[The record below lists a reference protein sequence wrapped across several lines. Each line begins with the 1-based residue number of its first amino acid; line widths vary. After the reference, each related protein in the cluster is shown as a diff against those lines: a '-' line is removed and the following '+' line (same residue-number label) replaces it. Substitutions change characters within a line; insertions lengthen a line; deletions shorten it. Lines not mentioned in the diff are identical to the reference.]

1 MRVVHITPDI
11 NDHTMS
17 LPLSILAAL
26 NADFDGD
33 VLNII
38 SLKIT
43 SMAEN
48 YYRKLNP
55 RSNIFVDRNDGSYN
69 MEAGLFK
76 DQILGLFSFCTI

>member
-1 MRVVHITPDI
+1 MRVVYITPDI

-17 LPLSILAAL
+17 LPLSILALL

-38 SLKIT
+38 SLKVT
-43 SMAEN
+43 SMSKT

-55 RSNIFVDRNDGSYN
+55 RSNIFIDRNDGSYN
-69 MEAGLFK
+69 SEAGLFK
-76 DQILGLFSFCTI
+76 DQILGLYSFCNI